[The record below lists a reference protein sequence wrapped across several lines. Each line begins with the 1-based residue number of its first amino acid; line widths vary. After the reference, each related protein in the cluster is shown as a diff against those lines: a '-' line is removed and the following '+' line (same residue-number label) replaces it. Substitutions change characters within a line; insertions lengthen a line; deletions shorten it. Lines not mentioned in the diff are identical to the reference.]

1 MAKTLD
7 IVPVGEWGFFTLP
20 RPMVIAGP
28 CSAETEEQVLETARG
43 LAAWGIHMFRA
54 GIWKPRTHPGS
65 FEGVGAPGLKW
76 LKKVK
81 EETGMYVCTEVAN
94 EKHVYE
100 CLKYG
105 VDMLWIGART
115 TANPFLMQEI
125 ADALQ
130 DTDVPVLVK
139 NPVNPD
145 LDLWIGA
152 LERLNGAGVRKLGV
166 IHRGFS
172 TINSQP
178 YRNTPG
184 WQIAVELRTRYPD
197 LPIFADPSHMGGD
210 RKYLKELSQRAMDL
224 GFEGLMIESH
234 CNPAAALS
242 DAKQQLVPTDLRTL
256 IESLLIREKDS
267 GDKQY
272 REGIDQLRSRID
284 YIDEDLLKEF
294 GARMDVSRLIGAYK
308 RDHNVAILQA
318 VRWDAVMEGMKEK
331 ARAYG
336 LSEKF
341 IEDVFNAIH
350 EESIRIQ
357 NGARFQVPFSY
368 PRCAGRPSP
377 WWRRRRSGTPSR
389 RGRPW
394 RCPRSC
400 TCGGPG
406 TRSA

>member
-1 MAKTLD
+1 MAKSLNL
-7 IVPVGEWGFFTLP
+7 VPVTEWGFFTLP

-28 CSAETEEQVLETARG
+28 CSAESEEQVLETARG

-105 VDMLWIGART
+105 VDLLWVGART

-125 ADALQ
+125 ADALR
-130 DTDVPVLVK
+130 DTDIPVLVK

-172 TINSQP
+172 TTGSKP
-178 YRNTPG
+178 YRNAPG
-184 WQIAVELRTRYPD
+184 WQIAIELRTRYPD
-197 LPIFADPSHMGGD
+197 LPFFADPSHMGGD
-210 RKYLKELSQRAMDL
+210 RKYLQELSQRAMDL
-224 GFEGLMIESH
+224 GLEGLMVESH
-234 CNPAAALS
+234 CNPAKALS
-242 DAKQQLVPTDLRTL
+242 DAKQQLTPPALLDLL
-256 IESLLIREKDS
+256 ESLQIRDKDS
-267 GDKQY
+267 VDQNY
-272 REGIDQLRSRID
+272 REGIDQLRAQIDIIDDNLLYAFGSRM
-284 YIDEDLLKEF
+284 
-294 GARMDVSRLIGAYK
+294 GVSRKIGAYQ
-308 RDHNVAILQA
+308 RDHNVAILQTS
-318 VRWDAVMEGMKEK
+318 RWEQVMAGMKEK
-331 ARAYG
+331 ARKYG

-341 IEDVFNAIH
+341 VEDVFNAIH
-350 EESIRIQ
+350 EESVRTQ
-357 NGARFQVPFSY
+357 NEVLSK
-368 PRCAGRPSP
+368 
-377 WWRRRRSGTPSR
+377 
-389 RGRPW
+389 
-394 RCPRSC
+394 
-400 TCGGPG
+400 GPE
-406 TRSA
+406 A

>member
-28 CSAETEEQVLETARG
+28 CSAESEEQVLETARG
-43 LAAWGIHMFRA
+43 LAEWGIHMFRA

-81 EETGMYVCTEVAN
+81 DETGMKVCTEVAN

-152 LERLNGAGVRKLGV
+152 LERLNRAGVRKLGV

-172 TINSQP
+172 TISSQP
-178 YRNTPG
+178 YRNAPG
-184 WQIAVELRTRYPD
+184 WQIAIELRTRYPE

-210 RKYLKELSQRAMDL
+210 RKFLKDLSQRAMDL

-242 DAKQQLVPTDLRTL
+242 DAKQQLVPTELRTL

-267 GDKQY
+267 VDKEY
-272 REGIDQLRSRID
+272 REGIEQLRSRID

-294 GARMDVSRLIGAYK
+294 GARMDVSRKIGAYK
-308 RDHNVAILQA
+308 RDHNVAIVQT

-341 IEDVFNAIH
+341 IDDVFNAIH

-357 NGARFQVPFSY
+357 NGVLS
-368 PRCAGRPSP
+368 AGRE
-377 WWRRRRSGTPSR
+377 
-389 RGRPW
+389 
-394 RCPRSC
+394 
-400 TCGGPG
+400 
-406 TRSA
+406 A

>member
-28 CSAETEEQVLETARG
+28 CSAESEEQVLETARG
-43 LAAWGIHMFRA
+43 LASWGIHMFRA

-81 EETGMYVCTEVAN
+81 DETGMKVCTEVAN

-152 LERLNGAGVRKLGV
+152 LERLNRAGVRKLGV

-172 TINSQP
+172 TISSQP
-178 YRNTPG
+178 YRNAPG
-184 WQIAVELRTRYPD
+184 WQIAIELRTRYPE
-197 LPIFADPSHMGGD
+197 LPVFADPSHMGGD
-210 RKYLKELSQRAMDL
+210 RKFLKDLSQRAMDL

-234 CNPAAALS
+234 CNPAVALS
-242 DAKQQLVPTDLRTL
+242 DAKQQLVPTELRTL

-267 GDKQY
+267 GDKEY
-272 REGIDQLRSRID
+272 REGIEQLRSRID

-294 GARMDVSRLIGAYK
+294 GARMDVSRLIGTYK
-308 RDHNVAILQA
+308 RDHNVAIVQT

-357 NGARFQVPFSY
+357 NGVLSE
-368 PRCAGRPSP
+368 GREP
-377 WWRRRRSGTPSR
+377 
-389 RGRPW
+389 
-394 RCPRSC
+394 
-400 TCGGPG
+400 
-406 TRSA
+406 